1 MVDLIRLDFEEKDTE
16 VRDNRV
22 ANGKVVVDCDLKN
35 LFKEAIQTPLTRRI
49 IELTD
54 PETGRYNLLIV
65 DWKELEGRRKRYS
78 DKKQRRKMLLA
89 NVAEIFD
96 NLRKINTKLNPNKC
110 SIRVEEGKF
119 LGYMVTFEGIREN
132 PKKTKA
138 LVDLPSPRTLKEMQS
153 LDENLSAL
161 NRFLW
166 TIEADEAFQQMK
178 RCILNLPSLTPPF
191 PKETMYAY
199 LAVSKEAMNAIL
211 MTDKK
216 GRKCLVH
223 YVSQT
228 LNEAERNYA
237 PMEKLA
243 LYLINMTRR
252 LRRYFEARLVK
263 VITDQPIKQIL
274 SKTKALGK
282 LAKYVVELG
291 TYSITFKPRN
301 VVKGQVLAG
310 FISQIPDGE
319 AVESYFRTP
328 KGSLNVHQAEQQ
340 GNTFQS
346 DLQRSEEDG
355 RHSRGEIQDKIRA
368 VL

>member
-1 MVDLIRLDFEEKDTE
+1 MVDPIQLDFEEKDTE

-22 ANGKVVVDCDLKN
+22 AKGKIMVDYDLKN
-35 LFKEAIQTPLTRRI
+35 PFKEAIRTPLTRRI

-54 PETGRYNLLIV
+54 PETGRYNLLIA
-65 DWKELEGRRKRYS
+65 DWKESKGRHRRYG

-96 NLRKINTKLNPNKC
+96 NLRKINTKLNPKKC
-110 SIRVEEGKF
+110 SIREEEGKF
-119 LGYMVTFEGIREN
+119 LGYMVTFEGIRAN

-138 LVDLPSPRTLKEMQS
+138 LVDLQSPRTLKEMQS
-153 LDENLSAL
+153 LDGTS
-161 NRFLW
+161 
-166 TIEADEAFQQMK
+166 DEAFQQMK

-199 LAVSKEAMNAIL
+199 LAISKEAMSAIL
-211 MTDKK
+211 MTDRN

-223 YVSQT
+223 YVSRT
-228 LNEAERNYA
+228 LNEVERNYA

-243 LYLINMTRR
+243 LYLIHMTRR
-252 LRRYFEARLVK
+252 LRRYFEARSMK

-282 LAKYVVELG
+282 LAKYAVELG
-291 TYSITFKPRN
+291 TYNITFKPRN
-301 VVKGQVLAG
+301 VVKGQVLAS

-328 KGSLNVHQAEQQ
+328 EVVSKRDDTE
-340 GNTFQS
+340 
-346 DLQRSEEDG
+346 
-355 RHSRGEIQDKIRA
+355 K
-368 VL
+368 